1 MIYNRLIFAILMS
14 SFILGQNLSQ
24 KPRKPFMNTDDISF
38 LGTSNRITS
47 VLDEAKQFLSDAI
60 IADVNSD
67 TVEVVYNIKKVFDL
81 LSDVEQIGVREEL
94 DKIEFEKFQ
103 DDFVKIYTSRLNTID
118 SSMQFLSA
126 DLIRRDIAQITSEN
140 ESIEMG
146 MTKFTIIDDREGHI
160 PLVTNSQVESYIRY
174 FQGKGRKGFNIWLK
188 RYVQYKDLMLP
199 ILDQYDLPEELIVVS
214 MIESGFDPKAVSKA
228 KAVGLWQFMYLTGK
242 QYGLNRNW
250 YIDERQDPIKSTHAA
265 AKYFQDLYN
274 EFEDWYLVLA
284 AYNTGPGRLN
294 RALKLHE
301 TSDYW
306 QLYSLPKDTKN
317 YIPYYLSSAIILQNP
332 EKYGFKIPKSNPLKF
347 DEVEIEKSSDLNV
360 LAKAADT
367 RVSTI
372 KKLNPELRQP
382 ATPNNGPYSLNIPFG
397 RKESFYK
404 KFNAIPDNEKF
415 AVQKVEHR
423 VQKGENL
430 SSIAAKYRVLKAD
443 LQTINNITNANNI
456 RIGQVLK
463 IPVKGGIYANYPEK
477 IIYKVK
483 TGDQLGFIAEKY
495 NTRASEIRKWNGM
508 KANDSSIYPGQKLTL
523 FVKGQPV
530 KDTPKKNV
538 YIVKSGDNLSI
549 IAKNYNTTISKIKS
563 WNSMK
568 SSTIYPG
575 QKLTIFL
582 NN

>member
-14 SFILGQNLSQ
+14 SFIFGQNLSQ

-242 QYGLNRNW
+242 QYGLKRNW

-575 QKLTIFL
+575 QKLTIFFE
-582 NN
+582 

>member
-1 MIYNRLIFAILMS
+1 MIDNRIIFAIILS
-14 SFILGQNLSQ
+14 SVIFGQTLTEKS
-24 KPRKPFMNTDDISF
+24 KKPFMNTNDISF

-47 VLDEAKQFLSDAI
+47 ILDEAKQFLSDAI

-81 LSDVEQIGVREEL
+81 MSDVEQIGVREEL

-103 DDFVKIYTSRLNTID
+103 DDFVKIYTTRLSTID
-118 SSMQFLSA
+118 SSTQILTA
-126 DLIRRDIAQITSEN
+126 DLIRRDIAEITSEN

-146 MTKFTIIDDREGHI
+146 LTKFTIIDDREGHI

-174 FQGKGRKGFNIWLK
+174 FQGKGRKGFNIWLR

-199 ILDQYDLPEELIVVS
+199 ILEQYDLPEDLIVVS
-214 MIESGFDPKAVSKA
+214 MIESGFDPKAISKA
-228 KAVGLWQFMYLTGK
+228 KAVGLWQFMYSTGK

-265 AKYFQDLYN
+265 AKYFKDLYK

-284 AYNTGPGRLN
+284 AYNTGPGRVN

-332 EKYGFKIPKSNPLKF
+332 EKYGFKIPKNNPLKY
-347 DEVEIEKSSDLNV
+347 DEVKIEKSSDLNV
-360 LAKAADT
+360 IAKAADT
-367 RVSTI
+367 KVSTI

-382 ATPNNGPYSLNIPFG
+382 ATPNNGPYTLNIPNG
-397 RKESFYK
+397 KKESFYK
-404 KFNAIPDNEKF
+404 KFNAIPDDEKF

-430 SSIAAKYRVLKAD
+430 ISIASKYRVLVAD
-443 LQTINNITNANNI
+443 LQTINNISNI
-456 RIGQVLK
+456 NKLSIGQRLK
-463 IPVKGGIYANYPEK
+463 IPVKAGLYSNYPEK
-477 IIYKVK
+477 KIYAVK
-483 TGDQLGFIAEKY
+483 KGDTLGHIAEDY
-495 NTRASEIRKWNGM
+495 NTRASEIRKWNNMG
-508 KANDSSIYPGQKLTL
+508 SSSRIYPGQKLTL

-538 YIVKSGDNLSI
+538 YIVRAGDNLSM
-549 IAKNYNTTISKIKS
+549 IAKNNNTTIAKIKG

-575 QKLTIFL
+575 QKLTIYFE
-582 NN
+582 

>member
-14 SFILGQNLSQ
+14 SFIFGQNLSQ

-530 KDTPKKNV
+530 KDTPMKNV

-575 QKLTIFL
+575 QKLTIFFE
-582 NN
+582 

>member
-47 VLDEAKQFLSDAI
+47 VLDEARQFLSDAI

-367 RVSTI
+367 RISTI

-530 KDTPKKNV
+530 EDTPKKNV

-575 QKLTIFL
+575 QKLTIFFE
-582 NN
+582 

>member
-14 SFILGQNLSQ
+14 SFIFGQNLSQ

-360 LAKAADT
+360 LAKAADA

-530 KDTPKKNV
+530 EDTPKKNV

>member
-1 MIYNRLIFAILMS
+1 MAKKYTIIVLVLLSTLFAQS
-14 SFILGQNLSQ
+14 LSQ
-24 KPRKPFMNTDDISF
+24 KPKKPFMNTDDISF

-47 VLDEAKQFLSDAI
+47 ILDEAKQFLSDAI
-60 IADVNSD
+60 IADVNLD

-81 LSDVEQIGVREEL
+81 MSDVEQLGVREEL

-103 DDFVKIYTSRLNTID
+103 TDFVKIYTTRLNTID
-118 SSMQFLSA
+118 SSTQFLTA
-126 DLIRRDIAQITSEN
+126 DLIKRDIEEFTSEN
-140 ESIEMG
+140 ESVEMG
-146 MTKFTIIDDREGHI
+146 LTKFTIIDDREGHI

-265 AKYFQDLYN
+265 AKYFQDLYD

-530 KDTPKKNV
+530 EDTPKKNV

-575 QKLTIFL
+575 QKLTIFFE
-582 NN
+582 

>member
-1 MIYNRLIFAILMS
+1 MIYNRFILTMIMS
-14 SFILGQNLSQ
+14 SMILGQSLSE
-24 KPRKPFMNTDDISF
+24 KPRKPFMNTDDLSF

-47 VLDEAKQFLSDAI
+47 ILDEAKQFLSDAI

-103 DDFVKIYTSRLNTID
+103 DDFIKIYTLRLSTID

-126 DLIRRDIAQITSEN
+126 DLIRRDIAKITSEN

-146 MTKFTIIDDREGHI
+146 LTKFTIIDDREGHI

-174 FQGKGRKGFNIWLK
+174 FQGKGRKGFNIWLR

-199 ILDQYDLPEELIVVS
+199 ILEQYNLPEELIVVS

-228 KAVGLWQFMYLTGK
+228 KAVGLWQFMYSTGK
-242 QYGLNRNW
+242 QYGLNRDW

-265 AKYFQDLYN
+265 AKYFKDLYN

-284 AYNTGPGRLN
+284 AYNTGPGRVN

-367 RVSTI
+367 KVSTI

-404 KFNAIPDNEKF
+404 KFNAIPDDEKF

-430 SSIAAKYRVLKAD
+430 TSIAAKYRVLKAD

-456 RIGQVLK
+456 RIGQILK

-483 TGDQLGFIAEKY
+483 VGDQLGFIAEKY

-508 KANDSSIYPGQKLTL
+508 KANDSTIYPGQKLTL

-530 KDTPKKNV
+530 KDTPMKNV
-538 YIVKSGDNLSI
+538 YIVKSGDNLSM
-549 IAKNYNTTISKIKS
+549 IAKNNNTTISKIKS
-563 WNSMK
+563 WNNMK

-575 QKLTIFL
+575 QKLTIYFD
-582 NN
+582 